1 MSNLLIRKAKIG
13 DIPEVHRIEKESFKR
28 PWSFASFLFEL
39 KNPFSNFYVLE
50 KDKKVIGYFILWDM
64 GEEFHLANIA
74 ITKEERGKGYAK
86 LFLEKILEMAKKEKK
101 ERIRLE
107 VRVSNERA
115 IKIYKQ
121 FGFKMTK
128 RLTGY
133 YGDEDG
139 YEFVYEVESNL

>member
-1 MSNLLIRKAKIG
+1 MLNLLIRKAKII
-13 DIPEVHRIEKESFKR
+13 DIPEVYRIEKESFKR

-50 KDKKVIGYFILWDM
+50 KDKRVIGYFILWDL

-74 ITKEERGKGYAK
+74 IAKEERGKGYAK
-86 LFLEKILEMAKKEKK
+86 IFLEKILEMAKKEKK

-115 IKIYKQ
+115 IKIYRE
-121 FGFKMTK
+121 FGFKMTRK
-128 RLTGY
+128 LIGY

-139 YEFVYEVESNL
+139 YEFVYEIKNNL

>member
-1 MSNLLIRKAKIG
+1 MSNLLVRKAKLA
-13 DIPEVHRIEKESFKR
+13 DIPEIHKIEKESFKR

-39 KNPFSNFYVLE
+39 KNPFSFFHVLE

-74 ITKEERGKGYAK
+74 IKEQERGKGYAK
-86 LFLEKILEMAKKEKK
+86 ILLEKILEIAKKENK

-107 VRVSNERA
+107 VRMSNERA
-115 IKIYKQ
+115 IKIYRK
-121 FGFKMTK
+121 FGFKMK
-128 RLTGY
+128 GILKGY

-139 YEFVYEVESNL
+139 YEFVYDVKSNL